1 MEDCARKE
9 SRGRERQQPK
19 SLGGENAGSSGF
31 LDLLFRLAT
40 EEFCLHDERNLGQMT
55 LAKDLQG

>member
-1 MEDCARKE
+1 M
-9 SRGRERQQPK
+9 RGKSHVEERGTTGK

-31 LDLLFRLAT
+31 LDLLFRFAT
-40 EEFCLHDERNLGQMT
+40 EEFGFHDERDLGQMT